1 MNLQSSGHI
10 IDVSIRKPVFIFISP
25 YLFNRLH
32 KLLYNMRIGR
42 SRQKLNKDLSIM
54 LDVLV
59 MKLEAIEL
67 ELKGIREYLSMDT
80 EQIEQPVLKSVIK
93 R

>member
-1 MNLQSSGHI
+1 
-10 IDVSIRKPVFIFISP
+10 
-25 YLFNRLH
+25 
-32 KLLYNMRIGR
+32 MRIGR